1 MLEKARIRD
10 KRNQERLEIIKEMKF
25 KLERT
30 QNKWK
35 QQTGPSENSEVKGG
49 RRLVLRHEDS
59 VGYSP

>member
-35 QQTGPSENSEVKGG
+35 QQRTW
-49 RRLVLRHEDS
+49 R
-59 VGYSP
+59 

>member
-1 MLEKARIRD
+1 MLEKAPIQD

-25 KLERT
+25 KLEQI

-35 QQTGPSENSEVKGG
+35 QQTGSSENSDVKGG
-49 RRLVLRHEDS
+49 RRLVLKHEDS